1 MWEAYQCKYRATAGD
16 HNGPS
21 PYGSDLWLLARIHA
35 KQPASTYY
43 IYICMYLYVSKIVH
57 ILYHFLYLLVFALA
71 RFLLMDTLFNCRSVS
86 EGLRWLRPARRMPRS
101 LRYKARD
108 SQQWKVS
115 CELSVSD
122 FFLASRN
129 EIRTWTE
136 ITDRRLDD
144 ASRWVSHDIAFFKTM
159 LLFSHDSRS
168 LLISFDLL
176 ASAGGIKSSSV
187 CVRNVAFEATST
199 SFQFQAQVI
208 GLNQIHC
215 FHIHFRLPLKIF
227 WPWPRVFQGKEL
239 LQLFGAYGTVTSCRL
254 PKKADYSGHRGLAFK
269 HWNQQTEHGKTPGT
283 PYVLALRVYIMI
295 QQAMQMPA
303 EYRVWTKRMKVAWG
317 SYINLNR
324 NRKDYF
330 IMCCTIVQPIP

>member
-1 MWEAYQCKYRATAGD
+1 MSFSW
-16 HNGPS
+16 H
-21 PYGSDLWLLARIHA
+21 
-35 KQPASTYY
+35 
-43 IYICMYLYVSKIVH
+43 
-57 ILYHFLYLLVFALA
+57 
-71 RFLLMDTLFNCRSVS
+71 
-86 EGLRWLRPARRMPRS
+86 RM
-101 LRYKARD
+101 L
-108 SQQWKVS
+108 
-115 CELSVSD
+115 
-122 FFLASRN
+122 
-129 EIRTWTE
+129 I
-136 ITDRRLDD
+136 
-144 ASRWVSHDIAFFKTM
+144 FKTM

-208 GLNQIHC
+208 GLNRSHC
-215 FHIHFRLPLKIF
+215 FHIHFRHPLKNF
-227 WPWPRVFQGKEL
+227 WPWPRAVLVSRFFFWTPVQGKEL

-269 HWNQQTEHGKTPGT
+269 HQNQQTEHGKTPGT
-283 PYVLALRVYIMI
+283 PYVLALRMI
-295 QQAMQMPA
+295 QQAMQMPL
-303 EYRVWTKRMKVAWG
+303 EYRVWTKRMKVTWG

>member
-1 MWEAYQCKYRATAGD
+1 MITCENPCKATCKYI
-16 HNGPS
+16 
-21 PYGSDLWLLARIHA
+21 L
-35 KQPASTYY
+35 Y

-144 ASRWVSHDIAFFKTM
+144 ASRWVSHRIFQDHAT
-159 LLFSHDSRS
+159 LFTRFT
-168 LLISFDLL
+168 ISFDLFWSL
-176 ASAGGIKSSSV
+176 GKRGRHQILQRLCEECCLWGNQYLVSIS
-187 CVRNVAFEATST
+187 ST
-199 SFQFQAQVI
+199 SDWTESDPLFP
-208 GLNQIHC
+208 HS
-215 FHIHFRLPLKIF
+215 LP
-227 WPWPRVFQGKEL
+227 
-239 LQLFGAYGTVTSCRL
+239 TS
-254 PKKADYSGHRGLAFK
+254 PENF
-269 HWNQQTEHGKTPGT
+269 
-283 PYVLALRVYIMI
+283 LALTSGVPRKGTTSALWRLWDRHLLPFAKKGRLQRPSRSGIQALKSTNRTRQNSWNSLCAGFACVYNDTTSDADACRI
-295 QQAMQMPA
+295 
-303 EYRVWTKRMKVAWG
+303 
-317 SYINLNR
+317 
-324 NRKDYF
+324 
-330 IMCCTIVQPIP
+330 